1 MNTSSI
7 TMNKAM
13 AEREKREC
21 RAMRRE
27 KLFDALSITVGVISG
42 CLLMWLFISFF
53 DFSVHDLATDFSPLK
68 DLWLGRANLVYLI
81 CSLPI

>member
-1 MNTSSI
+1 
-7 TMNKAM
+7 MNKAM
-13 AEREKREC
+13 AERKMRER

-27 KLFDALSITVGVISG
+27 KFFDALSITLGVLSAA
-42 CLLMWLFISFF
+42 LLMWLFISFF

-81 CSLPI
+81 CSCV